1 MTESRADLS
10 ISLDTNQRPN
20 QFNQS
25 SDVYGSR
32 SSFRIM
38 LRMRPLVCA
47 LALMAAVVSCLPTSL
62 LEDAKEAQMRTAA
75 NKGDACLG
83 NADGK
88 AVPVKGVTINFSV
101 NQGHFSCLSE
111 CFLLHLCSA
120 LVRHKHVACV
130 MGHARSNHMTYDW
143 MKHDISIEPIRPPSG
158 SIDGVPEKLPTLQVT
173 VQIADQ
179 YDALTFH
186 ISVPAGNERQS
197 LGNDWSGVGC
207 ALACLT
213 LMVKPTSVAER
224 YEASLSD

>member
-1 MTESRADLS
+1 MSRLPLVKHVDRRAPWLILLLHPRRAEPQQVACILPAQAPVRNPGSTLKTRLRSFIQFSRADLS

-158 SIDGVPEKLPTLQVT
+158 SIDGMPEKLPTLQ
-173 VQIADQ
+173 
-179 YDALTFH
+179 
-186 ISVPAGNERQS
+186 
-197 LGNDWSGVGC
+197 
-207 ALACLT
+207 
-213 LMVKPTSVAER
+213 
-224 YEASLSD
+224 